1 MIDTKEGLIVVHV
14 MQNYDQQRGGIFNV
28 VHNLLSHTVP
38 NISQYVLA
46 NKGPK
51 SVKSSHVLHSP
62 EELKAI
68 GVDII
73 HLHGMGGFHG
83 RVLRYLKKN
92 KTSACLIHSPHG
104 HWHPYVQKERPF
116 YKRCLANI
124 LYEQILFEQ
133 CANYFVLTQEEI
145 DHLKRRSAGGQFEIV
160 QNGLDQD
167 LLMLSKQ
174 YFGEEVSSFQE
185 RENTLL
191 FIGEISPRKGV
202 MELVSAFRKVAP
214 DHWQLNIYGPTPARY
229 ESYQAGLKDLVSGD
243 SRVSLNEP
251 ISGEQK
257 YKKMLSAKIFC
268 LPSFAEGMALAPLEA
283 ATLGCK
289 LLVSEA
295 CGYETLPQGTIFH
308 TYDQH
313 QETALERT
321 MEQMLTQPD
330 SFFEPD
336 LETIRQMQTS
346 YEWETIINHYFR
358 LYESCHQ

>member
-1 MIDTKEGLIVVHV
+1 MHV

-28 VHNLLSHTVP
+28 VHNLLSYTGP
-38 NISQYVLA
+38 KINQYVLT

-51 SVKSSHVLHSP
+51 SVKTPHVFHSP
-62 EELKAI
+62 EELKSV

-83 RVLRYLKKN
+83 RILRYLKKN
-92 KTSACLIHSPHG
+92 NTPACLIHSPHG
-104 HWHPYVQKERPF
+104 HWHPYVQKERPY

-124 LYEQILFEQ
+124 LYEQILFKRCE
-133 CANYFVLTQEEI
+133 NYFVLTQEEI
-145 DHLKRRSAGGQFEIV
+145 DHLKDRGAGGQFEIV
-160 QNGLDQD
+160 QNGLDHE
-167 LLMLSKQ
+167 LLMLSKK
-174 YFGEEVSSFQE
+174 YFGEAVSSFSE
-185 RENTLL
+185 RDNTLL

-202 MELVSAFRKVAP
+202 LELVHSFRKVAP
-214 DHWQLNIYGPTPARY
+214 EHWQLDIYGPTPSRY
-229 ESYQAGLKDLVSGD
+229 ENYQTRLEELVSED
-243 SRVSLNEP
+243 SRISLNGP

-257 YKKMLSAKIFC
+257 HNKMLSAKVFC

-295 CGYETLPQGTIFH
+295 CGYETLPQGAIFH
-308 TYDQH
+308 TYDQN

-358 LYESCHQ
+358 LYESAIQ